1 MNKSVIIKLLILLIV
16 PLLVFLV
23 AAYFLF
29 PYLNADKHQEA
40 VTIAEMEPDSLA
52 KYYPELAGI
61 DPDSLAVDSLG
72 ILGDSTLIQP
82 EALAGLSEVDS
93 LYLVIEYLE
102 YQIDSLVNR
111 EVIIAEQIKQEEEEF
126 KSRVKSLLN
135 LEEGE
140 LGPILEKM
148 NSDQLIRLYT
158 NGSSTQREKILRVV
172 KPSKAAQ
179 LIAEIM

>member
-1 MNKSVIIKLLILLIV
+1 MNKSVIIKLLIFLIV
-16 PLLVFLV
+16 PPLVFVV

-29 PYLNADKHQEA
+29 PYLNSAKHEEA
-40 VTIAEMEPDSLA
+40 VAIAQMDPDSLA

-61 DPDSLAVDSLG
+61 ETDSLTADSLG
-72 ILGDSTLIQP
+72 VMNDSTWTAP
-82 EALAGLSEVDS
+82 EKLAGLSEVDS
-93 LYLVIEYLE
+93 LYRVIDYLE

-111 EVIIAEQIKQEEEEF
+111 EVIIAQEMQRKEEEF
-126 KSRVKSLLN
+126 TSRVKSLLN
-135 LEEGE
+135 LEEDQ

-148 NSDQLIRLYT
+148 NNEQLLRLYT

-172 KPSKAAQ
+172 KPAKAAQ